1 MQLYRSIFKEASV
14 EQVIERSRFIAHI
27 RPVDSREEAE
37 TFFSRIRAEDKGA
50 THHVPAFVLGD
61 NGELQWTSDDG
72 EPQGTAGAPMLQMLV
87 KEELTCVA
95 VIVTRYFGGT
105 KLGTGGLVRAYT
117 SSAKLAIEAAGI
129 CRVEEKDILCGRLD
143 YSHFDWLKSMEEK
156 QEFQIR
162 EAKYA
167 DRVTVTLIVDTEKR
181 KQLEDQLAELTGGGF
196 QLLSLHQE
204 RMKIS

>member
-61 NGELQWTSDDG
+61 KGELQWASDDG

-87 KEELTCVA
+87 KEELTHVA

-105 KLGTGGLVRAYT
+105 KLGTGGLARAYT
-117 SSAKLAIEAAGI
+117 SSARRAVEAAGI
-129 CRVEEKDILCGRLD
+129 CRVKEVEVLCGRLE
-143 YSHFDWLKSMEEK
+143 YSHFDRLQSMEENL
-156 QEFQIR
+156 EFQIR
-162 EAKYA
+162 DARYE
-167 DRVTVTLIVDTEKR
+167 DQVTVTLLVDPENR
-181 KQLEDQLAELTGGGF
+181 KQLEDRLAELTGGGF
-196 QLLSLHQE
+196 QSISLQQE

>member
-1 MQLYRSIFKEASV
+1 MLLYRSIFKEASV

-37 TFFSRIRAEDKGA
+37 TFFSRIRTGDKGA
-50 THHVPAFVLGD
+50 SHHVPAFVVGD
-61 NGELQWTSDDG
+61 KGELQWTSDDG

-87 KEELTCVA
+87 KEELTNVA

-129 CRVEEKDILCGRLD
+129 CRVEEMDVLCGRLE
-143 YSHFDWLKSMEEK
+143 YSHFDRIQSMEEK

-162 EAKYA
+162 DAKYE
-167 DRVTVTLIVDTEKR
+167 DRVTVTLIVEPEKR
-181 KQLEDQLAELTGGGF
+181 KQLEDLLAEQTGGGF

-204 RMKIS
+204 RMNIS